1 MKMPSVLTLTF
12 ALNFAPSLVFAAAT
26 QAPTPMPRA
35 TASPA
40 PLSSYNWSTS
50 ASPSLAT
57 NPPPIDIVRAFFNI
71 LDPNAGIEG
80 MVCAAK
86 FANFQNS
93 GTLTMVV
100 GHCTGNDLDFV
111 DNTPTGFQWRTL
123 IGLVDSSDNVSS
135 GVQDILGNGTSE
147 IVVTNYLT
155 RPMVYGQCTTTW
167 PVIYAWD
174 GTNYSNQSSQPQYAS
189 WYQQQLT
196 TLQNQEAKSPSNC
209 LQAEI
214 DKIQRVLGNPAAGLT
229 DATTWAASPNS
240 ADRLFAA
247 QILGDIGTP
256 AALGVLQTVA
266 ADADPYVKDV
276 GQRFIFSPTLEAPQ
290 PAAQQTITNTNG
302 L

>member
-1 MKMPSVLTLTF
+1 V
-12 ALNFAPSLVFAAAT
+12 
-26 QAPTPMPRA
+26 
-35 TASPA
+35 
-40 PLSSYNWSTS
+40 
-50 ASPSLAT
+50 
-57 NPPPIDIVRAFFNI
+57 

-86 FANFQNS
+86 FANFQNT

-111 DNTPTGFQWRTL
+111 DNTPNGFQWRTL
-123 IGLVDSSDNVSS
+123 IGLQDSSDNVSS

-155 RPMVYGQCTTTW
+155 RPMVHGQCTTTW

-174 GTNYSNQSSQPQYAS
+174 GTNYSNVSAQPKYAS

-196 TLQNQEAKSPSNC
+196 ILENQEAASPSNC
-209 LQAEI
+209 TQAEI

-229 DATTWAASPNS
+229 DATTWAASSNS

-256 AALGVLQTVA
+256 SALGVLQTLSA
-266 ADADPYVKDV
+266 ASDPYLADV
-276 GQRFIFSPTLEAPQ
+276 AQRFSFSPSLEAP
-290 PAAQQTITNTNG
+290 PTVAQQTITNTNG

>member
-1 MKMPSVLTLTF
+1 MKMLSVLTLTF
-12 ALNFAPSLVFAAAT
+12 ALSFVPSIMFAAAT
-26 QAPTPMPRA
+26 QAPTPMPSA

-50 ASPSLAT
+50 ASPSLVT
-57 NPPPIDIVRAFFNI
+57 NPPPIDSVRSFFNV
-71 LDPNAGIEG
+71 LDPSGGIEG

-111 DNTPTGFQWRTL
+111 DNTPAGFQWRTL

-135 GVQDILGNGTSE
+135 GVQDLLGNGTSE

-174 GTNYSNQSSQPQYAS
+174 GTNYSNVSAQPQYAP
-189 WYQQQLT
+189 WYESQLT
-196 TLQNQEAKSPSNC
+196 SLQAQKTASPSNC

-214 DKIQRVLGNPAAGLT
+214 DKIQRVLGNPTAGLA

-240 ADRLFAA
+240 ADRLLAA

-256 AALGVLQTVA
+256 AGIGALQTLSSA
-266 ADADPYVKDV
+266 ADPYLASVA
-276 GQRFIFSPTLEAPQ
+276 QRFSFSPTLEAPGAVT
-290 PAAQQTITNTNG
+290 PQTITNTNG